1 MPPDDS
7 QDERRR
13 HQRAPVDLEVSL
25 RFSSVQQFL
34 SAHAGD
40 ISAGGMFVRVE
51 GQHEVGQTVTLRFD
65 TGKES
70 IVQGTARIVRVEPGG
85 VALEFLD
92 LDETSRKMIEMIIRI
107 KLSAG

>member
-40 ISAGGMFVRVE
+40 ISAGDRVLLVMAGYGMNWQATLLERV
-51 GQHEVGQTVTLRFD
+51 
-65 TGKES
+65 
-70 IVQGTARIVRVEPGG
+70 
-85 VALEFLD
+85 
-92 LDETSRKMIEMIIRI
+92 
-107 KLSAG
+107 